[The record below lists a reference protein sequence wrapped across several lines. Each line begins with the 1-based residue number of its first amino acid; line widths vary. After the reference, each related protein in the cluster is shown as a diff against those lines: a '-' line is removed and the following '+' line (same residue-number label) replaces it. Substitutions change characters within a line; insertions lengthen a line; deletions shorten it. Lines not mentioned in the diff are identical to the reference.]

1 MVKKILIV
9 GGGVAGVAV
18 LGCAVLGWWAYLV
31 FTGPLYEPGSLAGA
45 PGLQPPAQFGDETT
59 WLIQRGV
66 RLHHFHR
73 GQGRPILFVHG
84 GPGFPIRQTMP
95 WLDAL
100 DADYTVHYYDQRGC
114 GLSSR
119 PFDRFENP
127 NDYAN
132 MKQLEAT
139 LGLGAQIAD
148 LERIRR
154 LLGEERLILVG
165 HSFGGFLA
173 ALYAAEFPQRVEKLV
188 LLAPANMLVMPL
200 PEGEDLFT
208 NARDRLPPDRQV
220 EFDGFLEEYLDFGAL
235 FDHDEDSLAR
245 MNLRL
250 GNFLLEGMGHPALP
264 VPEPGAAV
272 ENGGWMTQAMYLS
285 MGRRH
290 DYTGALAAITADT
303 LVVHGD
309 QDLQPVAGSR
319 QYTQGIANAELF
331 EVAGA
336 DHFLMGDHPDL
347 ARRVASFLQGTAG

>member
-1 MVKKILIV
+1 MVRKILIV
-9 GGGVAGVAV
+9 GGILAGVAV
-18 LGCAVLGWWAYLV
+18 IGCLALGWWIYLV

-45 PGLQPPAQFGDETT
+45 RGLQPPAQRADATM
-59 WLIQRGV
+59 WVVQRGV

-73 GQGRPILFVHG
+73 GEGRPIVFVHG
-84 GPGFPIRQTMP
+84 GPGFPTRQPMP

-100 DADYTVHYYDQRGC
+100 AADYRVHYYDQRGC
-114 GLSSR
+114 GLSTR
-119 PFDRFENP
+119 PFDRFESP
-127 NDYAN
+127 NYYAN
-132 MKQLEAT
+132 MTQLEAT
-139 LGLGAQIAD
+139 LGLGAQVAD

-154 LLGEERLILVG
+154 LLGEERLILIG

-188 LLAPANMLVMPL
+188 LLAPANMLIMPV
-200 PEGEDLFT
+200 PEEDNLFA
-208 NARDRLPPDRQV
+208 NARERLTPDRQA
-220 EFDGFLEEYLDFGAL
+220 EFDRFQEEYFDFGAL

-250 GNFLLEGMGHPALP
+250 GNFLLEAMGHPALP

-272 ENGGWMTQAMYLS
+272 ENGGWMTHAMYLS

-290 DYTGALAAITADT
+290 DYTGVLAAISADT

-309 QDLQPVAGSR
+309 LDLQPTAGSR
-319 QYTQGIANAELF
+319 RYAQGIANAELF

-336 DHFLMGDHPDL
+336 DHFFMGDHPGL
-347 ARRVASFLQGTAG
+347 ARRVRSFLQGTAE

>member
-272 ENGGWMTQAMYLS
+272 ENGGWMIQAMYLS

-290 DYTGALAAITADT
+290 DYTGALAAITAET